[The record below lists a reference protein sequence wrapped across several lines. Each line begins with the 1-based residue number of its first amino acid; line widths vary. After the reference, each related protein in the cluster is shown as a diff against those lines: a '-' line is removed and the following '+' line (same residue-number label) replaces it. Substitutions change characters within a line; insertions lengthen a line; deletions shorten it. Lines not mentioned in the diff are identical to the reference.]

1 MIARTGQQRNFFF
14 FSVLLL
20 IVAGS
25 VRYFQTLF
33 GPMIDS
39 DQSIWILIARD
50 PHFPDA
56 LYFYGQNRLGSLLP
70 LLAHLLVLTGIPALY
85 AMTFVNVLIQCT
97 TAFLIARISG
107 SRSTGWI
114 MGSLLLFPPWTLYN
128 LGMIGHPYTTQL
140 FLWTCILW
148 LMGQGREW
156 SVRKG
161 LLLVTLCLL
170 SIWTSELSLLFLP
183 LIAAALWFGQR
194 LRDVKIWLWS
204 SGAMLLG
211 VGGLFLIKMKLP
223 GSGSSFLSFADAAEM
238 RANLDGCVEVF
249 RYFWNKGTLGPWVMG
264 LLLLLT
270 GLSWIISKK
279 TALSKLTLGFGLM
292 ALLFT
297 IWSEWVFLN
306 DSGIRY
312 WALPLVLILLATLL
326 NKGRM
331 VRVLRMLWLSAVL
344 WAGWDSSHYA
354 VEGFRFTP
362 DRPSRAEIKEIA
374 EKIDGHVLADYW
386 SLYLLRVFDPKLKVS
401 HPEPWAVRDLW
412 NWEEVVQADS
422 IWCVNLPCEER
433 WVVRSDTLIP
443 AAVKEIQM
451 GQIRARL
458 YYRP

>member
-1 MIARTGQQRNFFF
+1 VIARTGQQRNFFF
-14 FSVLLL
+14 LLVLLL
-20 IVAGS
+20 IAAGS

-56 LYFYGQNRLGSLLP
+56 LYFYGQDRLGSLLP
-70 LLAHLLVLTGIPALY
+70 LLAHLLVLTGVPALY
-85 AMTFVNVLIQCT
+85 AMTVVNVLIQCT

-114 MGSLLLFPPWTLYN
+114 IGLLLLFPPWTLYN

-148 LMGQGREW
+148 LMGHDREW

-161 LLLVTLCLL
+161 LLLVALCLL
-170 SIWTSELSLLFLP
+170 SVWTSELSLLFLP
-183 LIAAALWFGQR
+183 LIVAALWFGHR
-194 LRDVKIWLWS
+194 LRDVKFWLWS
-204 SGAMLLG
+204 SAAMLLG
-211 VGGLFLIKMKLP
+211 MGGLFLIKMKLP
-223 GSGSSFLSFADAAEM
+223 GSGSSFLSFADPAEM
-238 RANLDGCVEVF
+238 RANLDGCINVF
-249 RYFWNKGTLGPWVMG
+249 RCYWNKGAGGAWGLG

-270 GLSWIISKK
+270 GLSWIIGKK
-279 TALSKLTLGFGLM
+279 TALSRLTLVFGLL

-306 DSGIRY
+306 DSSIRY
-312 WALPLVLILLATLL
+312 WALRL
-326 NKGRM
+326 
-331 VRVLRMLWLSAVL
+331 VRVLRLLWLSAIL
-344 WAGWDSSHYA
+344 WAGWDSTHYA

-362 DRPSRAEIKEIA
+362 DRPSRAEITEIA
-374 EKIDGHVLADYW
+374 KKIDGHVLADYW
-386 SLYLLRVFDPKLKVS
+386 SLYLLQVFDPKLKVS

-422 IWCVNLPCEER
+422 IWCVNLPCEEQ
-433 WVVRSDTLIP
+433 WMVRSDTLVP
-443 AAVKEIQM
+443 AAVKEIQI
-451 GQIRARL
+451 GQSRARL